1 MRKII
6 IVAILFLYCNICL
19 MPLPLYATHQSIK
32 TNEEIGKSQDLY
44 KITQKDLQ
52 DAFDKLQSP
61 EVFGGPTTVP
71 VDQMIDKTAEPGETV
86 YTMNSQIFQVSPDGT
101 DGSWSTSITVPS
113 NGIFWIRGN
122 NVGNADL
129 GGTVS
134 GTENIEV
141 TEAIPITLESFDVM
155 KKDGHPVLSWATAS
169 ETNNDYFVIER
180 SFDGRDFEAIDTIKS
195 QAENGTS
202 RARLEY
208 SYTDTSEDL
217 SGTVYYRLKQ
227 VDKDGQSETFDAK
240 TVVIENPDLAPTLSP
255 NPASN
260 GQVTLEIF
268 NKNQDAYRI
277 VNMHGQEV
285 AHGSLSL
292 GQNTIQLS
300 SLPAGQ
306 YLVQVKGSNKALKLI
321 VQ

>member
-1 MRKII
+1 MW
-6 IVAILFLYCNICL
+6 
-19 MPLPLYATHQSIK
+19 
-32 TNEEIGKSQDLY
+32 
-44 KITQKDLQ
+44 
-52 DAFDKLQSP
+52 
-61 EVFGGPTTVP
+61 GPTTVE
-71 VDQMIDKTAEPGETV
+71 VDQVIEKTAEPGEFVWTG
-86 YTMNSQIFQVSPDGT
+86 DGT
-101 DGSWSTSITVPS
+101 IFLLSVNGTSWLTSITVPS
-113 NGIFWIRGN
+113 NGIFYLKGMG
-122 NVGNADL
+122 VGNADL
-129 GGTVS
+129 GGSTS

-141 TEAIPITLESFDVM
+141 TEDLPITLESFDVV

-208 SYTDTSEDL
+208 SYTDKSNSL

-268 NKNQDAYRI
+268 NKNQDKYRI
-277 VNMHGQEV
+277 VNLQGQEV
-285 AHGSLSL
+285 AHGRLSL

-300 SLPAGQ
+300 SLQPGQ
-306 YLVQVKGSNKALKLI
+306 YFVQVKGSNKALKLI